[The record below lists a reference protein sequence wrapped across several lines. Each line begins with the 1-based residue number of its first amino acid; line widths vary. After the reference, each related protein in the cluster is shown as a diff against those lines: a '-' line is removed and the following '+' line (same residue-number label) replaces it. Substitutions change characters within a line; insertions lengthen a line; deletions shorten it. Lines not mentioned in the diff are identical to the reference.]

1 MQIMAIVVYSHDGQR
16 RVIPLRPGRLNVIT
30 GESRS
35 GKSAVVEIVRYCL
48 GSEELR
54 APVGVIT
61 DKSAWF
67 GLHLQLPDGQAF
79 VARPVPAQGRAVT
92 SAALLRVGQQVE
104 VPESDELAANTNA
117 DAVVETLGAA
127 IGIEENEAILQ
138 PQASRPP
145 VQATLAHALFFCMQR
160 QHEIANQELLFHRQ
174 GEPFISTH
182 IRDVLPYFLGAV
194 PADHLRMQGQLR
206 IVREQA
212 REVAQRLERLGAVAN
227 DERDNSIV
235 LLREAEQVGLIR
247 SDGWDELPTPE
258 LRAALQRALDADI
271 APSGALPE
279 GGDAFAALRRQQSE
293 VVEQYRELQATRRLA
308 QSILDEQGEYADEF
322 DRQLQRMEAVELL
335 PADGAHVCPVCEQA
349 LSDET
354 PTVTELRDELSRL
367 RAETDAV
374 ARDEPRLERMVAQ
387 VEQDQVAAQERLRQI
402 DISLDA
408 LVRQYEQ
415 IRRLADDINARSYV
429 KGRLDHF
436 VQTVN
441 EADRSDAAA
450 AEDELRELNLRI
462 EALEAQIGHEA
473 VRENVT
479 SILNVVGETMREF
492 ANVLDL
498 EHATSSV
505 RIDMARLNVVA
516 DTAAGTVPLTRM
528 GSAANWVGYHLV
540 TYLALHRFF
549 IDHDRPL
556 PRFLIL
562 DQPTQAFY
570 PPELPAGQT
579 VPLTDADRQAVARM
593 YRLLYDVVE
602 AYLPRLQII
611 VMDHLLLQDDWFV
624 DSIAQN
630 WRDGEKLIP
639 SEW

>member
-1 MQIMAIVVYSHDGQR
+1 
-16 RVIPLRPGRLNVIT
+16 
-30 GESRS
+30 
-35 GKSAVVEIVRYCL
+35 
-48 GSEELR
+48 
-54 APVGVIT
+54 
-61 DKSAWF
+61 
-67 GLHLQLPDGQAF
+67 
-79 VARPVPAQGRAVT
+79 
-92 SAALLRVGQQVE
+92 
-104 VPESDELAANTNA
+104 
-117 DAVVETLGAA
+117 
-127 IGIEENEAILQ
+127 
-138 PQASRPP
+138 
-145 VQATLAHALFFCMQR
+145 
-160 QHEIANQELLFHRQ
+160 
-174 GEPFISTH
+174 
-182 IRDVLPYFLGAV
+182 
-194 PADHLRMQGQLR
+194 
-206 IVREQA
+206 
-212 REVAQRLERLGAVAN
+212 
-227 DERDNSIV
+227 
-235 LLREAEQVGLIR
+235 
-247 SDGWDELPTPE
+247 

-271 APSGALPE
+271 APSDALPE

-308 QSILDEQGEYADEF
+308 QSILDEQGEYVEEF

-335 PADGAHVCPVCEQA
+335 PADGDHVCPVCEQA
-349 LSDET
+349 LPDET
-354 PTVTELRDELSRL
+354 PTVSELREELSRL

-374 ARDEPRLERMVAQ
+374 ARDEPRLERMVAR

-402 DISLDA
+402 DTSLGA

-415 IRRLADDINARSYV
+415 IRRLADTINARSYV

-436 VQTVN
+436 VQTVD

-450 AEDELRELNLRI
+450 AEDELRELNLRV
-462 EALEAQIGHEA
+462 ETLEAQIGHEA

-479 SILNVVGETMREF
+479 SILNVVGETMREY

-570 PPELPAGQT
+570 PPELPAGRSA
-579 VPLTDADRQAVARM
+579 PLTDADRQAVARM
-593 YRLLYDVVE
+593 YRLLYEV
-602 AYLPRLQII
+602 AQALFPRLQII

-624 DSIAQN
+624 DSIAEN